1 MDVRMATV
9 GPFQENSYLLRAAA
23 DAPKAIFVDPGDE
36 GERLAG
42 MLEETGAEL
51 EAILVTHCHVD
62 HVGAVAHLARLTG
75 APVYAPE
82 AERDWLRDPNQAT
95 SLVGLPPMEGWE
107 AEHFVSG
114 GERLDLA
121 GFTIDVISTP
131 GHSPGHVTY
140 ALEAEGSPVGT
151 VLASGDVLFQNSVGR
166 TDLPGADHARLMQ
179 SIAGLVDRFPD
190 ETPVLPGHMGVTT
203 LGQEKATNP
212 FLADLPAAQ

>member
-1 MDVRMATV
+1 MATV
-9 GPFQENSYLLRAAA
+9 GPFQENSYLLRAGEEATRA
-23 DAPKAIFVDPGDE
+23 LFVDPGDE

-42 MLEETGAEL
+42 MLADTGAEL
-51 EAILVTHCHVD
+51 EAILITHCHVD

-82 AERDWLRDPNQAT
+82 GEQDWLRDPNTAT

-107 AEHFVSG
+107 AEHLVRG
-114 GERLDLA
+114 GERLELA

-140 ALEAEGSPVGT
+140 ALEAQGSPVGT
-151 VLASGDVLFQNSVGR
+151 VLASGDVLFQGSVGR
-166 TDLPGADHARLMQ
+166 TDLPGGDHGRLLQ
-179 SIAGLVDRFPD
+179 SIAELGARFPD

-212 FLADLPAAQ
+212 FLADLPASQ

>member
-9 GPFQENSYLLRAAA
+9 GPFQENSYLLRAGEQATRA
-23 DAPKAIFVDPGDE
+23 LFVDPGDE
-36 GERLAG
+36 GERLAE
-42 MLEETGAEL
+42 MLADTGAEL
-51 EAILVTHCHVD
+51 EAILITHCHVD

-82 AERDWLRDPNQAT
+82 AEQDWLRDPNTAT

-107 AEHFVSG
+107 AEHLVRG
-114 GERLDLA
+114 GERLELA
-121 GFTIDVISTP
+121 GFTIDVLSTP

-140 ALEAEGSPVGT
+140 ALAAEGSPVGT
-151 VLASGDVLFQNSVGR
+151 VLASGDVLFQGSVGR
-166 TDLPGADHARLMQ
+166 TDLPGADHGRLLQ
-179 SIAGLVDRFPD
+179 SIAELAARFPD

-212 FLADLPAAQ
+212 FLADLPAAR

>member
-9 GPFQENSYLLRAAA
+9 GPFQENSYLLRAGEQATRA
-23 DAPKAIFVDPGDE
+23 LFVDPGDE

-42 MLEETGAEL
+42 MLADTGAEL
-51 EAILVTHCHVD
+51 EAILITHCHVD

-82 AERDWLRDPNQAT
+82 AEQDWLRDPNTAT

-107 AEHFVSG
+107 PEHLVRG
-114 GERLDLA
+114 GERLELA
-121 GFTIDVISTP
+121 GFTIDILSTP

-151 VLASGDVLFQNSVGR
+151 VLASGDVLFQGSVGR
-166 TDLPGADHARLMQ
+166 TDLPGADHGVLLQ
-179 SIAGLVDRFPD
+179 SIAELAARFPD

-212 FLADLPAAQ
+212 FLADLPAPR

>member
-9 GPFQENSYLLRAAA
+9 GPFQENSYLLRAGEQATRA
-23 DAPKAIFVDPGDE
+23 LFVDPGDE

-42 MLEETGAEL
+42 MLADTGAEL
-51 EAILVTHCHVD
+51 EAILITHCHVD

-82 AERDWLRDPNQAT
+82 AEQDWLRDPNTAT

-107 AEHFVSG
+107 AEHLVRG
-114 GERLDLA
+114 GERLELA
-121 GFTIDVISTP
+121 GYTIAVLATP

-151 VLASGDVLFQNSVGR
+151 VLASGDVLFQGSVGR
-166 TDLPGADHARLMQ
+166 TDLPGADHGRLLQ
-179 SIAGLVDRFPD
+179 SIAELAAQFPD

-212 FLADLPAAQ
+212 FLADLPAPR

>member
-9 GPFQENSYLLRAAA
+9 GPFQENSYLLRAGEQATR
-23 DAPKAIFVDPGDE
+23 APFVDPGDE

-42 MLEETGAEL
+42 MLAETGAEL
-51 EAILVTHCHVD
+51 EAILITHCHVD

-82 AERDWLRDPNQAT
+82 AEQDWLRDPNTAT

-107 AEHFVSG
+107 AEHLVRG
-114 GERLDLA
+114 GERLELA
-121 GFTIDVISTP
+121 GFTIDILSTP

-151 VLASGDVLFQNSVGR
+151 VLASGDVLFQGSVGR
-166 TDLPGADHARLMQ
+166 TDLPGADHGVLLQ
-179 SIAGLVDRFPD
+179 SIAGLAARFPD

-212 FLADLPAAQ
+212 FLADLPAPR